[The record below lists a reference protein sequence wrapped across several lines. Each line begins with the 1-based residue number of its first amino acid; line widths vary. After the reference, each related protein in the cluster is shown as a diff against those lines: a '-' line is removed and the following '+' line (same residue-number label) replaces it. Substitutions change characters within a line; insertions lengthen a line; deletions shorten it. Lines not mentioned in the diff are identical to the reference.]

1 MSLSKNIVR
10 YGVLTALVAGTAT
23 VVVGP
28 DTMGALLRQTRD
40 DVRDVAAKQV
50 RDPVALRAQ
59 IRSLA
64 EEYPKRIA
72 DVRGD
77 LAELREQVRQLER
90 EKEVSERVV
99 SLAAADLEQMGDML
113 SRAEVAQ
120 AENPGHVVRVVLANE
135 SVALEDAYSKAS
147 RVRQVQDAYANRHA
161 EIERDLGYLAQ
172 QEERLVALADQLES
186 ENAAFQA
193 QMWQLDR
200 QIDSIQRNERL
211 ITMMEKRQR
220 TLEDN
225 SSTRAHSLDQIAARF
240 ADVRAKQEARLEAL
254 STTGAVTSYEDRAKV
269 QIDAERGL
277 GLRQG
282 GAAGAE
288 ASVNGAIGPARFVGP
303 RASRGVRVSPPVIE
317 IGPGGGPGVGGAER
331 PAAMPTVA
339 EPERVVPSAEGGT
352 DTSASRA
359 GVPAATVA
367 SSR

>member
-135 SVALEDAYSKAS
+135 SVELEDAYAKAS

-172 QEERLVALADQLES
+172 QEQRLVALADQLES

-282 GAAGAE
+282 GSGAGGSAGAE
-288 ASVNGAIGPARFVGP
+288 AGATGAIGPARFVGP
-303 RASRGVRVSPPVIE
+303 RATRGVRVSPPVIE
-317 IGPGGGPGVGGAER
+317 IGPGGGGVDR
-331 PAAMPTVA
+331 PVALPPVA
-339 EPERVVPSAEGGT
+339 EPERAAPSAEGAT

-359 GVPAATVA
+359 GAPAATVA
-367 SSR
+367 SR